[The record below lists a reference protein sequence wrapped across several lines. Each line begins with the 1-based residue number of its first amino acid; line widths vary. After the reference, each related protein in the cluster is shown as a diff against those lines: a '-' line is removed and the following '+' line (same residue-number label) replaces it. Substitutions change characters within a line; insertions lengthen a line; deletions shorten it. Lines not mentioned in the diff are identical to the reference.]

1 MSDAT
6 DAKRRARIEAK
17 ETYLRRMLDRYAE
30 RFRAAADRDAEAV
43 AGEVHAT
50 IDELLDHER
59 GKSANSSAIQ
69 CRKGCS
75 HCCSNP
81 VEIWPQE
88 AVLLVKAAREAG
100 VELDAARLE
109 RQGKRTIDDWRLQ
122 PKADRACV
130 FLGTDGACRVYAS
143 RPNACRKLLVLSDA
157 ALCDTNRPPASSDAN
172 PITHHSS
179 PITEV
184 ERWFSW
190 EAEMMELAALEAFG
204 RGLMPGALLAQLRDK

>member
-6 DAKRRARIEAK
+6 DANRRARIEAK
-17 ETYLRRMLDRYAE
+17 ETYLRRMLERYTE
-30 RFRAAADRDAEAV
+30 RFRAATGRDAEVV

-50 IDELLDHER
+50 IDELLGHER
-59 GKSANSSAIQ
+59 GKSANGSAIR

-88 AVLLVKAAREAG
+88 AVLLMKAAREAG
-100 VELDAARLE
+100 VELDTARLE
-109 RQGKRTIDDWRLQ
+109 RQSKRSIDDWRQQ

-130 FLGTDGACRVYAS
+130 FLGEDGACRVYAS
-143 RPNACRKLLVLSDA
+143 RPNACRKLLVLSDP
-157 ALCDTNRPPASSDAN
+157 ALCDTENHTPDD
-172 PITHHSS
+172 T
-179 PITEV
+179 

-190 EAEMMELAALEAFG
+190 EAEMMELAALETFG
-204 RGLMPGALLAQLRDK
+204 RGLMPRALLAALEKPGERK

>member
-6 DAKRRARIEAK
+6 DANRRARIEAK
-17 ETYLRRMLDRYAE
+17 ETYLRRMLERYTE
-30 RFRAAADRDAEAV
+30 RFRAAAGREATAV

-59 GKSANSSAIQ
+59 GKSASSGAIQ

-88 AVLLVKAAREAG
+88 AVLLVKAARGAG

-109 RQGKRTIDDWRLQ
+109 RQSKRTIDDWRLQ

-130 FLGTDGACRVYAS
+130 FLGADGACRVYAS
-143 RPNACRKLLVLSDA
+143 RPNACRKLLVLSDPA
-157 ALCDTNRPPASSDAN
+157 RCDTEKYTPDD
-172 PITHHSS
+172 T
-179 PITEV
+179 
-184 ERWFSW
+184 ERWLSW
-190 EAEMMELAALEAFG
+190 EAEMMELAALDTFG
-204 RGLMPGALLAQLRDK
+204 RGLMPGMLLAALAAN

>member
-17 ETYLRRMLDRYAE
+17 ETYLRRMLDRYAD
-30 RFRAAADRDAEAV
+30 RFRAAAGRDAEAV
-43 AGEVHAT
+43 AGEAHAT
-50 IDELLDHER
+50 IDELLDRER
-59 GKSANSSAIQ
+59 AKSASSNAIQ

-88 AVLLVKAAREAG
+88 AVLLVEAAREAG
-100 VELDAARLE
+100 VELDTARLE
-109 RQGKRTIDDWRLQ
+109 RQGKRTIGDWRLQ

-130 FLGTDGACRVYAS
+130 FLGVDGACRVYAS
-143 RPNACRKLLVLSDA
+143 RPNACRKLLVLGDPA
-157 ALCDTNRPPASSDAN
+157 RCDTENYTPDD
-172 PITHHSS
+172 T
-179 PITEV
+179 

-190 EAEMMELAALEAFG
+190 EAEMMELAALDTFG
-204 RGLMPGALLAQLRDK
+204 RGLMPGMLLAALAAN